1 LVTLII
7 VWKIVKAVLGISFVI
22 FWHELGHFLLAKWN
36 GVYVKT
42 FSIGFPPRLVTLFK
56 HKETEYVLG
65 SVPLGGYVH
74 MLGEDEGQ
82 TEPGPNHP
90 GVPDAEGQPRADVEP
105 SLANHPGAFF
115 NKSVW
120 ARMAIISA
128 GVVMNV
134 ILGVALFVA
143 VYAVGGRLEAPAV
156 IGGVGAGGPAYQAG
170 LQAGDE
176 VLAID
181 GEKNVTFE
189 DLNRI
194 VVHSGPEQVLT
205 FTVNRPGL
213 ADPID
218 VPVRPERDPIEQ
230 VPKIRVALPQSLTL
244 FEAEPFLR
252 PPGMEDTPE
261 GEFKGGDR
269 ILQVGIQGE
278 DAVPVGSP
286 RELDRLLDQHRDR
299 PLTFVVSR
307 TASDEGQEADGPDE
321 MPPVGSNIID
331 RPRITVP
338 PAHFVDFG
346 IRLNPGPVVAL
357 RKDSPAAEAGLEP
370 GDLIVA
376 VDGNP
381 DYDPMRL
388 PALAADR
395 VGSPIML
402 TVLRDGEEVSLSIT
416 PTEGESWSRA
426 LSPDAPLNVD
436 TIGMAMKV
444 EPKVVAVR
452 EGSPADQA
460 GLKPGDEITGL
471 NLTLPKTGEEEDGE
485 PQVTETTIDETH
497 SWVQA
502 FDFIQNYPFDSITL
516 TVAGRDKPL
525 PIRPEPVADWFYPE
539 RGLQLDVDVVP
550 IPPMPLADAFNR
562 AGSETLEVMGSFYT
576 LLQRLFEGQ
585 VGTKGLSGPIRI
597 AKAMYDFAG
606 VNLVEFLWFLGF
618 ISINLA
624 VVNFLPIPP
633 LDGGRMVFLIGE
645 AVRGR
650 PLPESWQA
658 LPTYVGLFFLL
669 GLMAFVLIQDTILT
683 FF

>member
-1 LVTLII
+1 MGTLIT
-7 VWKIVKAVLGISFVI
+7 VWTIIKAVLGISFVI

-42 FSIGFPPRLVTLFK
+42 FSIGFPPRLVRLFK
-56 HKETEYVLG
+56 HRETEYVLG

-82 TEPGPNHP
+82 TEPAPGSP
-90 GVPDAEGQPRADVEP
+90 GVTDAEGQPRADVEP

-128 GVVMNV
+128 GVVMNI
-134 ILGVALFVA
+134 ILGVLCFA
-143 VYAVGGRLEAPAV
+143 VVYMAGGRLEAPA
-156 IGGVGAGGPAYQAG
+156 ILGGVAAGGPAYRAG
-170 LQAGDE
+170 LQAGDV

-181 GEKNVTFE
+181 GEENVTFE

-205 FTVNRPGL
+205 FTVDRPGV
-213 ADPID
+213 AEPFD

-230 VPKIRVALPQSLTL
+230 VPKIRVALPRSLEL
-244 FEAEPFLR
+244 IESDPFTR
-252 PPGMEDTPE
+252 PPGMDGEPE
-261 GEFKGGDR
+261 GEFEAGDHIIR
-269 ILQVGIQGE
+269 VGPAGE
-278 DAVPVGSP
+278 EPTPIDSPVA
-286 RELDRLLDQHRDR
+286 LDRLLDEYRDA

-307 TASDEGQEADGPDE
+307 D
-321 MPPVGSNIID
+321 PPETGSNAEENDGSPEAGGANVIE
-331 RPRITVP
+331 RARITVP
-338 PAHFVDFG
+338 PSHFVDFG
-346 IRLNPGPVVAL
+346 FRLNPGPVVAL
-357 RKDSPAAEAGLEP
+357 REGSPAAEAGLEV

-388 PALAADR
+388 PEQAADR
-395 VGSPIML
+395 VGSTLML
-402 TVLRDGEEVSLSIT
+402 TVVREGEEVSLTVT
-416 PTEGESWSRA
+416 PVEGESWSRA
-426 LSPDAPLNVD
+426 ISPDSPLNVD
-436 TIGMAMKV
+436 AIGLAMRV
-444 EPKVVAVR
+444 EPEVVAVR
-452 EGSPADQA
+452 EGSPAAEA
-460 GLKPGDEITGL
+460 GLKPGDSIAGL
-471 NLTLPKTGEEEDGE
+471 RFSWPKDEGEEEARVEDLTFGE
-485 PQVTETTIDETH
+485 AA
-497 SWVQA
+497 SWVYA
-502 FDFIQNYPFDSITL
+502 FDFAQNFRAESIEL
-516 TVAGRDKPL
+516 RVEGR
-525 PIRPEPVADWFYPE
+525 EAPVAISPEVAADWYYPD
-539 RGLQLDVDVVP
+539 RGVRLQLDVVP
-550 IPPMPLADAFNR
+550 IPPMAVADALNR
-562 AGSETLEVMGSFYT
+562 AGTETLEVIGSFYT
-576 LLQRLFEGQ
+576 LLQRLVEGQ

-597 AKAMYDFAG
+597 AKAFYDFAG
-606 VNLVEFLWFLGF
+606 VNFVEFLWFLGF

-658 LPTYVGLFFLL
+658 LPTYLGLFFLL
-669 GLMAFVLIQDTILT
+669 GLMAFVLIQDTIVT

>member
-56 HKETEYVLG
+56 HRETEYVLG

-128 GVVMNV
+128 GVIMNV
-134 ILGVALFVA
+134 ILGVALFVV

-181 GEKNVTFE
+181 GEENLTFD
-189 DLNRI
+189 DLRRI
-194 VVHSGPEQVLT
+194 IVHSGPEQVLT
-205 FTVNRPGL
+205 FAVRRPGV
-213 ADPID
+213 DSPID
-218 VPVRPERDPIEQ
+218 LAIRPERDPNQEMPTIG
-230 VPKIRVALPQSLTL
+230 IALPQSLKL
-244 FEAEPFLR
+244 YEAEPFLR
-252 PPGMEDTPE
+252 PPGMEEAPG
-261 GEFKGGDR
+261 GEFQGGDR
-269 ILQVGIQGE
+269 ILQAGPEGE
-278 DAVPVGSP
+278 QPGPVESP
-286 RELDRLLDQHRDR
+286 RDLHRLLDQHRGR
-299 PLTFVVSR
+299 PLTFVVARSASKGGDEAATSTDETEEAEATSR
-307 TASDEGQEADGPDE
+307 AS
-321 MPPVGSNIID
+321 
-331 RPRITVP
+331 ITLP

-346 IRLNPGPVVAL
+346 LRLNPGPVVAL
-357 RKDSPAAEAGLEP
+357 RKDSPAAEAGLAP

-388 PALAADR
+388 PELAAQR
-395 VGSPIML
+395 VGSTIML

-444 EPKVVAVR
+444 EPRVVAVR
-452 EGSPADQA
+452 EGSPAAEA

-471 NLTLPKTGEEEDGE
+471 NLTLPSTGEEEDGE

-502 FDFIQNYPFDSITL
+502 FDFIQNYPFESITMA
-516 TVAGRDKPL
+516 VAGRDTPI
-525 PIRPEPVADWFYPE
+525 PIRPEPVADWFYPG

-550 IPPMPLADAFNR
+550 IPPMPLADALNR

-597 AKAMYDFAG
+597 AKTMYDFAG